1 MPYVLDGNN
10 LIGSERRAR
19 TPGEDDRSALESEL
33 AGRLRGMRSSVRI
46 FYDGPPERT
55 RTLGSLTIRRPG
67 GSADD
72 AILRDVAAA
81 ADAREITVVTGDRD
95 LARRCRD
102 AGAKT
107 LEPAQFW
114 ERFGKGS
121 GAPGTPPQKADARV
135 DVEDWMK
142 YFSDPENRKP

>member
-19 TPGEDDRSALESEL
+19 TPGEEDRSAFESEL
-33 AGRLRGMRSSVRI
+33 AARLRGMRSSVRI

-55 RTLGSLTIRRPG
+55 RSLGSLTIRRPG

-72 AILRDVAAA
+72 AILREISAA
-81 ADAREITVVTGDRD
+81 ADAREITVVTADRD

-107 LEPAQFW
+107 LDPAQFW
-114 ERFGKGS
+114 ERFGKGDA
-121 GAPGTPPQKADARV
+121 GRRTGPQKTEARV
-135 DVEDWMK
+135 DVEEWMK
-142 YFSDPENRKP
+142 FFSDPENRKS